1 MLVENGLFPWKS
13 LKEIFL
19 EEKKY
24 AYGYYLQFSENSK
37 DKEHD
42 LIIKKETG
50 YENYDVYIYTRINF
64 DQFIDMLSSL
74 TFLAILGNRYFS
86 YVG

>member
-24 AYGYYLQFSENSK
+24 AYGCYLQFSENSK
-37 DKEHD
+37 DKDHD
-42 LIIKKETG
+42 LIIYQKRDWLRKLWCVHIHQNQLWSI
-50 YENYDVYIYTRINF
+50 YWYAFKSYISC
-64 DQFIDMLSSL
+64 DP
-74 TFLAILGNRYFS
+74 G
-86 YVG
+86 